1 VQRLSFGYPVASKLQ
16 IQHFLFVLR
25 PRDSATLLWLDF
37 DPKRTVWHSRHYLSS
52 GLVAFVS
59 KEQVLDER
67 GAGQNQYAID
77 DNSAR
82 YHEPSTIHH
91 AVHHRLTPYLLV
103 FLAERLVSNLVVS
116 KPSLMSEFEK
126 GVESVTT
133 PAEQFRGSRK
143 SIIRVRIDVA
153 NRLRLEPRVKWKHA
167 R

>member
-1 VQRLSFGYPVASKLQ
+1 MVLVATVTDRAASERRLPRGFQ
-16 IQHFLFVLR
+16 ITDTTFSVCFA

-103 FLAERLVSNLVVS
+103 FLAERSVSNFVVS
-116 KPSLMSEFEK
+116 NPSLMSEFEK
-126 GVESVTT
+126 GVESVTSPT
-133 PAEQFRGSRK
+133 EQFRRGRK
-143 SIIRVRIDVA
+143 SI
-153 NRLRLEPRVKWKHA
+153 
-167 R
+167 